1 MIKYRLIIFGACA
14 LLPVIALHEYEKR
27 SLTSQSIQKNVTTI
41 GAVNPPAMRSLRP
54 NYPYSVVAGGVYSTD
69 ELRAAIQ
76 KDSLVREHYSDFN
89 LHSARLVKLS
99 EDRYEYASFRL
110 GNRIFW
116 TRNKLRIPKGEV
128 LVSDG
133 SNYARTRCGNR
144 LSDVPNSNTTSL
156 QPPDHLLSLPPFGP
170 ELIPE
175 IGFSDPPRPPGS
187 PVLPFKAPPAG
198 LFLPAPVLPPL
209 QTAVNWPPLQQQPP
223 TGASSWMPPYG
234 ATPLVP
240 NHPRG
245 PENFPVPSV
254 FPPATPPVV
263 PPVPEPGT
271 VYLFAVGLLISVLFL
286 RKMSRTART
295 QEHGSE
301 AGRN

>member
-1 MIKYRLIIFGACA
+1 MIKYRLLIFGACA
-14 LLPVIALHEYEKR
+14 LVPVIALHEYERR
-27 SLTSQSIQKNVTTI
+27 SLACHLIQKHVTTV
-41 GAVNPPAMRSLRP
+41 GAINPPAMRSLRP
-54 NYPYSVVAGGVYSTD
+54 NYPYSVVAGGVYSPD
-69 ELRAAIQ
+69 ELRAAIK

-89 LHSARLVKLS
+89 LRSAHLVKLT
-99 EDRYEYASFRL
+99 EDQYEYASFRL

-133 SNYARTRCGNR
+133 NTYARTRCGNR

-156 QPPDHLLSLPPFGP
+156 QPPDHLLSLPPLGP

-175 IGFSDPPRPPGS
+175 IGFTDPPRLPGS

-198 LFLPAPVLPPL
+198 LFIPAPALPPV
-209 QTAVNWPPLQQQPP
+209 QTAVNWSPLQQHTPL
-223 TGASSWMPPYG
+223 GASGWTPPYA
-234 ATPLVP
+234 ATPLVS
-240 NHPRG
+240 NHAGG
-245 PENFPVPSV
+245 PEKFPVPSV
-254 FPPATPPVV
+254 FPPTTPPVV

-271 VYLFAVGLLISVLFL
+271 VYLFTVGLPISVLFL
-286 RKMSRTART
+286 HKMARTARS

-301 AGRN
+301 AGSK